1 MVYMPRKA
9 KEDITTRSVR
19 LTNDVVAMLDLYAEE
34 QDWSANAALNN
45 ALKRY
50 LTGLG
55 YLEKLQAKQEQDSN

>member
-19 LTNDVVAMLDLYAEE
+19 LANDVVSMLDLYAEE

-45 ALKRY
+45 ALRRY
-50 LTGLG
+50 LAGLG
-55 YLEKLQAKQEQDSN
+55 YQEKIQAKKAES